1 MELSQKDVVM
11 NRIKH
16 LLLFATVLAVVALF
30 DFQSAK
36 AGEIP
41 NAKKTPPNIVLI
53 LVDDLGWMD
62 LGCQGSDLFETPHLD
77 KLAAEGMRFT
87 NGYASCAVCSPTRA
101 AVQTGRY
108 PARLFVTDW
117 IRSRFQGGNI
127 PADKVN
133 PCLLPVE
140 KWNGVKVLCPPN
152 ALWMESSELT
162 IAEMLKPAG
171 YTSCYI
177 GKWHLGADEWYPD
190 QQGFDFNYGGC
201 DYGQPPS
208 YFDPFNQP
216 NSKKPMLKAGIPGLP
231 GRSKGEYLSDRE
243 ADEAV
248 NFIRTHKDKPF
259 FLQLSNYAVHTP
271 IQAKP
276 DVTQKYR
283 DKIAKM
289 PSPPKQ
295 KNAKYAAMV
304 ESVDDAFGRI
314 QKTLDELKL
323 SDNTFIIFTSDNG
336 GLLGPTN
343 NAPLRSGKGYA
354 FEGGIRVPYIV
365 KWPGVTKPNST
376 NDTPITSVDIF
387 PTILKV
393 AEVDLPSDRAID
405 GESLTPILSGSG
417 KLSREAIYW
426 HFPHYRHPPG
436 PYSIIRDGDWK
447 LIKWYHG
454 QKLLFNLKSDIGET
468 NDLSETKPEKA
479 EALEA
484 KLMNHLKS
492 VNAKI
497 PVPKN

>member
-177 GKWHLGADEWYPD
+177 GKWHLGADEWYP
-190 QQGFDFNYGGC
+190 
-201 DYGQPPS
+201 
-208 YFDPFNQP
+208 
-216 NSKKPMLKAGIPGLP
+216 
-231 GRSKGEYLSDRE
+231 
-243 ADEAV
+243 
-248 NFIRTHKDKPF
+248 
-259 FLQLSNYAVHTP
+259 
-271 IQAKP
+271 
-276 DVTQKYR
+276 
-283 DKIAKM
+283 
-289 PSPPKQ
+289 
-295 KNAKYAAMV
+295 
-304 ESVDDAFGRI
+304 
-314 QKTLDELKL
+314 
-323 SDNTFIIFTSDNG
+323 
-336 GLLGPTN
+336 GPT
-343 NAPLRSGKGYA
+343 R
-354 FEGGIRVPYIV
+354 I
-365 KWPGVTKPNST
+365 
-376 NDTPITSVDIF
+376 
-387 PTILKV
+387 
-393 AEVDLPSDRAID
+393 
-405 GESLTPILSGSG
+405 
-417 KLSREAIYW
+417 
-426 HFPHYRHPPG
+426 
-436 PYSIIRDGDWK
+436 
-447 LIKWYHG
+447 
-454 QKLLFNLKSDIGET
+454 
-468 NDLSETKPEKA
+468 
-479 EALEA
+479 
-484 KLMNHLKS
+484 
-492 VNAKI
+492 
-497 PVPKN
+497 